1 MEAGSTAT
9 PRGSIHGPAI
19 DGTVNLSSSVLRRW
33 NTLLPA
39 PPSKPPKSC
48 KNSKAGTH
56 SASPPGSPALFPTH
70 IRYVPRT
77 HFLAEPFKTVV
88 STAVWPARQLLQLEI
103 MTCVHRPAAI
113 LTQGGRP
120 PTQTLLHQRPH
131 RGAWCPDM
139 PPPESYSPS
148 QDLTPSSSGLSLN
161 KSAFCLSKR
170 CSVSIWNKSVINRL
184 NHGLRGINL
193 QRHQNSYLSSGS
205 REFSAS

>member
-9 PRGSIHGPAI
+9 PRGSIHGPVI
-19 DGTVNLSSSVLRRW
+19 NGTINLSSSVLRRW

-48 KNSKAGTH
+48 KNSKAVPTRP
-56 SASPPGSPALFPTH
+56 PPGSPALFPTH
-70 IRYVPRT
+70 MRYVPRT
-77 HFLAEPFKTVV
+77 HFLAEPSKTVV

-103 MTCVHRPAAI
+103 MTCVHRSAAI
-113 LTQGGRP
+113 LTQGGWP
-120 PTQTLLHQRPH
+120 LTQTLLHQRPH
-131 RGAWCPDM
+131 RRAWCPDM

-184 NHGLRGINL
+184 NHGLQGINL
-193 QRHQNSYLSSGS
+193 QRHQNSYLSSES